1 MFLYE
6 EQRKSSAVAVLLSI
20 LIPGVGNIYA
30 DHVVGAI
37 ITWALIVGGVAV
49 VGNSVHNTT
58 DGYSYPN
65 TTNVNSSELTLGIFM
80 ILGGFVYSP
89 IDAYF
94 ASRLQPRVGAAVG
107 LADGIRA
114 RPGADPHRP
123 ERRLG
128 ARPQLPLLKRGCVS
142 GPSPYQNWLR
152 GRRFSS

>member
-80 ILGGFVYSP
+80 ILGGFVVPLACSSSVIAHPVCSRPRAAAGSDEYPTGRPLP
-89 IDAYF
+89 IT
-94 ASRLQPRVGAAVG
+94 R
-107 LADGIRA
+107 
-114 RPGADPHRP
+114 
-123 ERRLG
+123 
-128 ARPQLPLLKRGCVS
+128 
-142 GPSPYQNWLR
+142 
-152 GRRFSS
+152 